1 MEEDEDSVHL
11 LEWFEDWNDF
21 GELKISNDEW
31 KKVLEIRS
39 EVNKHIEEARN
50 QEIIGSSLEA
60 DLELCCDKSLKQL
73 LDKFEDELRF
83 IFITSDAKV
92 SLSEEGSS
100 TNLEGLKIKV
110 VKTDNQ
116 KCVRCWHSRPEVG
129 QIKEHESLCE
139 RCHENV
145 EGHGEVRLFA

>member
-1 MEEDEDSVHL
+1 
-11 LEWFEDWNDF
+11 
-21 GELKISNDEW
+21 
-31 KKVLEIRS
+31 
-39 EVNKHIEEARN
+39 
-50 QEIIGSSLEA
+50 
-60 DLELCCDKSLKQL
+60 LKQL

-100 TNLEGLKIKV
+100 TNIEGLKVKV

-145 EGHGEVRLFA
+145 EGQGEVRLFA